1 MEQERMVEG
10 SELTG
15 DQWQFSLR
23 PKRLNEYIGQR
34 VLKEN
39 LEIFRIVSGL
49 FRNCGETLWYNARIQ
64 AAARAQSEQSLARR

>member
-1 MEQERMVEG
+1 MVEG

-39 LEIFRIVSGL
+39 LEIYL
-49 FRNCGETLWYNARIQ
+49 
-64 AAARAQSEQSLARR
+64 